1 MTSPSSRAGIA
12 ILPIGLATALS
23 LTGDATLYAV
33 LPTHYAD
40 AGIALVSVGLILSAN
55 RFIRLLTNGPAGW
68 LFDQLPDRRLLFLA
82 SLVLGIFASLIYATT
97 VGLEP
102 FFFARLLWGLAWSG
116 IWIGGTAIVLQMAP
130 DAERGHWVGIYQ
142 AWFFFGS
149 ALGSFTGGALT
160 DLVGFRNGL
169 WISIGISTIGTLAAA
184 LTLPS
189 RQTNLRNAGA
199 RMHRRIVGL
208 PDVRRISASMWMTA
222 LAQCINR
229 LAGAGIVGATL
240 GLIVQQ
246 NIGAEWQWGAWS
258 IGVAS
263 ITGGLLASRTLL
275 SLVGA
280 PIAGTLS
287 DRLGNR
293 WRLLALSLSVGAIG
307 IAILPLPQPLVLVI
321 GTITSSIASGSVQA
335 LATAL
340 VGDLSKRDE
349 HGKNLAIFNIAGD
362 LGSAIGPIAT
372 YALLSITGLT
382 IVYWG
387 CALLML
393 ANGFWIVRFS
403 RTASQY

>member
-1 MTSPSSRAGIA
+1 MTPHISRAGIA

-40 AGIALVSVGLILSAN
+40 AGIALASVGLILSAN

-68 LFDQLPDRRLLFLA
+68 LFDQLPDRRVLFLA
-82 SLVLGIFASLIYATT
+82 SLVLGIFASIIYATT
-97 VGLEP
+97 FGLEP

-149 ALGSFTGGALT
+149 ALGSFAGGALT
-160 DLVGFRNGL
+160 DLVGFRNGV
-169 WISIGISTIGTLAAA
+169 WISIGISTIGAIAAA
-184 LTLPS
+184 LALST
-189 RQTNLRNAGA
+189 RQTNIRNVEATM
-199 RMHRRIVGL
+199 RRRIVLL
-208 PDVRRISASMWMTA
+208 PDVRHISASMWMTA

-240 GLIVQQ
+240 GLIVRQ
-246 NIGAEWQWGAWS
+246 NIGAEMQWGAWS
-258 IGVAS
+258 VGVAS
-263 ITGGLLASRTLL
+263 MTGGLLASRTLL

-280 PIAGTLS
+280 PIAGTMS
-287 DRLGNR
+287 DRIGNR
-293 WRLLALSLSVGAIG
+293 WSLLALSLSVGAIG
-307 IAILPLPQPLVLVI
+307 IAILPLPQPLLLI
-321 GTITSSIASGSVQA
+321 SGTIISSIASGSVQS

-340 VGDLSKRDE
+340 VGDLSRREDQ
-349 HGKNLAIFNIAGD
+349 GKNLAIFNIAGD

-382 IVYWG
+382 VVYWG
-387 CALLML
+387 CAILML

-403 RTASQY
+403 RTPSRH

>member
-1 MTSPSSRAGIA
+1 MTRQSSRAGIA

-68 LFDQLPDRRLLFLA
+68 LFDQLPDRRVLFLA
-82 SLVLGIFASLIYATT
+82 SLTLGIVASIMYATT
-97 VGLEP
+97 FGLEP
-102 FFFARLLWGLAWSG
+102 FLFARLLWGLAWSG

-169 WISIGISTIGTLAAA
+169 WISIGISTIGTIAATLA
-184 LTLPS
+184 LST
-189 RQTNLRNAGA
+189 RQTNSRNTKVAT
-199 RMHRRIVGL
+199 RRRVVVL
-208 PDVRRISASMWMTA
+208 PNFRRISASLWMTA

-229 LAGAGIVGATL
+229 LAGAGIIGATL
-240 GLIVQQ
+240 GLLVQQ
-246 NIGAEWQWGAWS
+246 NIGAEMWWGAWS

-263 ITGGLLASRTLL
+263 MTGGLLASRTLL

-287 DRLGNR
+287 DRIGNR

-307 IAILPLPQPLVLVI
+307 IAILPLPQPLWLI
-321 GTITSSIASGSVQA
+321 TGTISSSIASGSVQA
-335 LATAL
+335 LTTAL
-340 VGDLSKRDE
+340 VGDLSQREDQ
-349 HGKNLAIFNIAGD
+349 GKNLALFNIAGD
-362 LGSAIGPIAT
+362 LGSALGPIVT
-372 YALLSITGLT
+372 YALLPITGLT
-382 IVYWG
+382 AVYG
-387 CALLML
+387 SCAILML
-393 ANGFWIVRFS
+393 INGFWIVRFS
-403 RTASQY
+403 STASQH